1 MISIGI
7 LVGND
12 EAKLSGKG
20 NPVRI
25 VYEGIYELQAS
36 SVVVESGRRG
46 VRSPVGGLA
55 PAYAFGINGTQQ
67 EEGARNDR
75 RYLDML
81 QNIYL

>member
-12 EAKLSGKG
+12 EAKLSGKRH
-20 NPVRI
+20 PARI
-25 VYEGIYELQAS
+25 VYEGMYDLQAS
-36 SVVVESGRRG
+36 GVLVESGRRG
-46 VRSPVGGLA
+46 VRSPVAGLA
-55 PAYAFGINGTQQ
+55 PAYVFGINGTQK

-75 RYLDML
+75 RCLDMF

>member
-7 LVGND
+7 LVWND
-12 EAKLSGKG
+12 EAKLSEKG
-20 NPVRI
+20 NPARI

-36 SVVVESGRRG
+36 SVEVESGWRG
-46 VRSPVGGLA
+46 VRCPVDGLG
-55 PAYAFGINGTQQ
+55 PAYAFGINGTQK
-67 EEGARNDR
+67 EAGARNDR